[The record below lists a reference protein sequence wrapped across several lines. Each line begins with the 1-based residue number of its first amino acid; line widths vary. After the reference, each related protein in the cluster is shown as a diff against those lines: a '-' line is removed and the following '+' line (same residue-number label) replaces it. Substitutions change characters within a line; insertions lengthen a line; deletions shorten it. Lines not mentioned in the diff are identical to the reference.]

1 MYNKI
6 HTIYYKKSLILLTAI
21 IFISL
26 LTKEIDSKQDLQQE
40 ETLTMTAEHRSFPE
54 TIVPHP
60 SIHGTLGPSAGQSD
74 VLANE
79 PWPVGRPDVAQ
90 IKAINVKCEKSLMK
104 VNIEFDRPFFGL
116 IFSKGHYS
124 DPKCVHL
131 PQGSGQLQANFE
143 IYLGGCGMSS
153 SEQNSNTAVTTSTSS
168 PGVGLFIENTIIIQY
183 DPQVQEI
190 WDQARRLRCTWYDYY
205 EKAVSFRPFNV
216 DMLDAVTAN
225 FLGDNIQC
233 WMQIQVGKGPWAS
246 EVAGIVK
253 IGQTMTMVL
262 AIKDDE
268 NKFDMLV
275 RNCIAHD
282 SKHQPIQLVDEF
294 GCVVRPKIMSR
305 FQKVKNFG
313 HSATVVSYAYFQAF
327 KFPDSMNVHFQCV
340 IQVCRFECPEPTCDG
355 DVNTEYNPAP
365 RDQSLQ
371 FSESKP
377 NYAVSGHK
385 QSGPKPNSNSQF
397 LNRKGEITPTVIPKN
412 GQIVGSIKSNISRD
426 YSIAGTG
433 GMPRSL
439 KLDSR
444 KKRQTLQMKDI
455 KTQRIIQVV
464 APGDVAFTL
473 PLSADNET
481 NFIDVLSNRLLK
493 NDNLICMS
501 TTGFTAGLVLLFLL
515 LILSCLVTVFL
526 FIRLRNIPKKMSPM
540 QCTCVNENPYYMQ
553 IPSVSTVHIASVS

>member
-1 MYNKI
+1 MY
-6 HTIYYKKSLILLTAI
+6 
-21 IFISL
+21 
-26 LTKEIDSKQDLQQE
+26 
-40 ETLTMTAEHRSFPE
+40 
-54 TIVPHP
+54 V
-60 SIHGTLGPSAGQSD
+60 
-74 VLANE
+74 
-79 PWPVGRPDVAQ
+79 
-90 IKAINVKCEKSLMK
+90 
-104 VNIEFDRPFFGL
+104 
-116 IFSKGHYS
+116 
-124 DPKCVHL
+124 
-131 PQGSGQLQANFE
+131 GSGQLNANFE
-143 IYLGGCGMSS
+143 IYLGGCGMTS
-153 SEQNSNTAVTTSTSS
+153 SEQNGNNAVATA
-168 PGVGLFIENTIIIQY
+168 PGSGLFIENTIIIQY

-205 EKAVSFRPFNV
+205 EKAVTFRPFNV

-282 SKHQPIQLVDEF
+282 GKHQPIQLVDEF

-340 IQVCRFECPEPTCDG
+340 IQVCRFECPEPACEG
-355 DVNTEYNPAP
+355 DPTGEYSPAP

-371 FSESKP
+371 FSESKN
-377 NYAVSGHK
+377 NYAVAVGNKPHNS
-385 QSGPKPNSNSQF
+385 PKPNIISQF
-397 LNRKGEITPTVIPKN
+397 QNRKGEIAPISPTPTSKIGHI
-412 GQIVGSIKSNISRD
+412 GQHITKSNVTRD
-426 YSIAGTG
+426 YTIAGTG

-439 KLDSR
+439 KLEIR
-444 KKRQTLQMKDI
+444 RKRQSTVQMKDI

-473 PLSADNET
+473 PLNDNET
-481 NFIDVLSNRLLK
+481 NFVDNVFANRVST
-493 NDNLICMS
+493 NHMICIS
-501 TTGFTAGLVLLFLL
+501 TAGFTAGLVLLLLL
-515 LILSCLVTVFL
+515 LILSCLVSAFL
-526 FIRLRNIPKKMSPM
+526 LMRLRNIPKKGMSSM
-540 QCTCVNENPYYMQ
+540 KCTCLNENPYYLQM
-553 IPSVSTVHIASVS
+553 PNVSTLHIATVS

>member
-1 MYNKI
+1 M
-6 HTIYYKKSLILLTAI
+6 
-21 IFISL
+21 
-26 LTKEIDSKQDLQQE
+26 
-40 ETLTMTAEHRSFPE
+40 
-54 TIVPHP
+54 
-60 SIHGTLGPSAGQSD
+60 
-74 VLANE
+74 
-79 PWPVGRPDVAQ
+79 
-90 IKAINVKCEKSLMK
+90 
-104 VNIEFDRPFFGL
+104 
-116 IFSKGHYS
+116 
-124 DPKCVHL
+124 
-131 PQGSGQLQANFE
+131 
-143 IYLGGCGMSS
+143 GGCGMTS
-153 SEQNSNTAVTTSTSS
+153 SEQTGTNGVSNS
-168 PGVGLFIENTIIIQY
+168 PGSGLFIENTIIIQY

-205 EKAVSFRPFNV
+205 EKAVTFRPFNV

-282 SKHQPIQLVDEF
+282 GKHQPIQLVDEF

-340 IQVCRFECPEPTCDG
+340 IQVCRFECPEPACEG
-355 DVNTEYNPAP
+355 DPTAEYSPAP

-371 FSESKP
+371 FSESKTNLALAQP
-377 NYAVSGHK
+377 PANKIHNNLGSKQVS
-385 QSGPKPNSNSQF
+385 NQF
-397 LNRKGEITPTVIPKN
+397 QNRKGELAPTVTTKN
-412 GQIVGSIKSNISRD
+412 GPTLGQGVTYNSTKE
-426 YSIAGTG
+426 YTIASTG

-439 KLDSR
+439 KLETR
-444 KKRQTLQMKDI
+444 RKRQSVQMKDI

-473 PLSADNET
+473 PLNDNET
-481 NFIDVLSNRLLK
+481 NYVDNVLTNRIPT
-493 NDNLICMS
+493 NNNLICIS
-501 TTGFTAGLVLLFLL
+501 TASFTAGLVLLLLL
-515 LILSCLVTVFL
+515 LILSCLVSAFL
-526 FIRLRNIPKKMSPM
+526 LLRLRNVPKNMSGM
-540 QCTCVNENPYYMQ
+540 KCTCLNENPYYMQ
-553 IPSVSTVHIASVS
+553 MPTVSTLHIATVS

>member
-1 MYNKI
+1 
-6 HTIYYKKSLILLTAI
+6 
-21 IFISL
+21 
-26 LTKEIDSKQDLQQE
+26 
-40 ETLTMTAEHRSFPE
+40 
-54 TIVPHP
+54 
-60 SIHGTLGPSAGQSD
+60 
-74 VLANE
+74 
-79 PWPVGRPDVAQ
+79 
-90 IKAINVKCEKSLMK
+90 
-104 VNIEFDRPFFGL
+104 
-116 IFSKGHYS
+116 
-124 DPKCVHL
+124 
-131 PQGSGQLQANFE
+131 
-143 IYLGGCGMSS
+143 MSS
-153 SEQNSNTAVTTSTSS
+153 SDQNGNNAVSAAPTS
-168 PGVGLFIENTIIIQY
+168 GLFIENTIIIQY

-205 EKAVSFRPFNV
+205 EKAVTFRPFNV

-282 SKHQPIQLVDEF
+282 GKHQPIQLVDEF

-340 IQVCRFECPEPTCDG
+340 IQVCRFECPEPACEG
-355 DVNTEYNPAP
+355 DPTGEYNPAP
-365 RDQSLQ
+365 RDQSALQ
-371 FSESKP
+371 FSESKNNFAVTP
-377 NYAVSGHK
+377 NKMQNNLKAPGIV
-385 QSGPKPNSNSQF
+385 SQF
-397 LNRKGEITPTVIPKN
+397 QNRKGEIAPTPT
-412 GQIVGSIKSNISRD
+412 IVPTTPTNMGKLALKLNTTRD
-426 YSIAGTG
+426 YTIASTG

-439 KLDSR
+439 KLESR
-444 KKRQTLQMKDI
+444 RKRQSTVQMKDI

-473 PLSADNET
+473 PLNDNET
-481 NFIDVLSNRLLK
+481 NFVDNVFSNRIK
-493 NDNLICMS
+493 NENMICIS
-501 TTGFTAGLVLLFLL
+501 TAGFTAGLVLLLL
-515 LILSCLVTVFL
+515 LFILSCLVSAFL
-526 FIRLRNIPKKMSPM
+526 LMRLRNIPKKMSSM
-540 QCTCVNENPYYMQ
+540 KHCTCINENPYYLQM
-553 IPSVSTVHIASVS
+553 PTVSTLHIATVS